1 MMGRAAIMGSKY
13 CFKHNIG
20 TRNPMFTYQ
29 KSARNGGLLNFFG
42 VSMESQGAESDEDDD
57 AEAVQALM
65 DLHLEVSEL
74 DVPGMVAIPM
84 LVTNAEL
91 IASALELYM

>member
-1 MMGRAAIMGSKY
+1 
-13 CFKHNIG
+13 
-20 TRNPMFTYQ
+20 
-29 KSARNGGLLNFFG
+29 
-42 VSMESQGAESDEDDD
+42 MESQGAESDEDDD

-74 DVPGMVAIPM
+74 DVPGIVTIPM

-91 IASALELYM
+91 IAEVTALAQTLKIQFRPFIASTREWLECELERDSKLLQQLLL

>member
-1 MMGRAAIMGSKY
+1 
-13 CFKHNIG
+13 
-20 TRNPMFTYQ
+20 
-29 KSARNGGLLNFFG
+29 
-42 VSMESQGAESDEDDD
+42 MEYQGAESDEDDGSE
-57 AEAVQALM
+57 EAVQALM

-91 IASALELYM
+91 IAEVTAPPRKH

>member
-1 MMGRAAIMGSKY
+1 
-13 CFKHNIG
+13 
-20 TRNPMFTYQ
+20 MFTYQ
-29 KSARNGGLLNFFG
+29 KTARNGGLLNFFG

-57 AEAVQALM
+57 TEEAVQALM

-91 IASALELYM
+91 IAEVTAPPRKH